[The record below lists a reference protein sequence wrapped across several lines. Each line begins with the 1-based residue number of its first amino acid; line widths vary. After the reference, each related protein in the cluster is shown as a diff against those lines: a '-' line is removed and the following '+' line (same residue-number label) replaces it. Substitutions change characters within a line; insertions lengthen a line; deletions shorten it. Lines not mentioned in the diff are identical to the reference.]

1 MHSRL
6 KAIRDV
12 FCSMGLLLITVAGF
26 SQITDSVTA
35 PVPDT
40 SEVYDEVVES
50 PGATTSSSFEPL
62 EHFEQERS
70 AVRAVPDSFVN
81 RLRKDP
87 NFAYVK
93 NGLKHSEPP
102 AAGEK
107 QQNSSSSSSAWP
119 GIFAALPYIA
129 ITIFIVLLVWYL
141 AANNFILFRKKSTSL
156 PTPETQEDPRDIFAI
171 DYATSIRQALQQKNY
186 RLAIRLQYLELLK
199 KLSDNGLI
207 HFLPDKTNFEY
218 LAQLRSSSY
227 YDDFFT
233 ATRNYEYSWYG
244 LFDISENM
252 YQKINN
258 TFQQLKQKL

>member
-1 MHSRL
+1 MKWHKKPSCPWITLLRCAL
-6 KAIRDV
+6 LPV
-12 FCSMGLLLITVAGF
+12 LLL
-26 SQITDSVTA
+26 
-35 PVPDT
+35 
-40 SEVYDEVVES
+40 
-50 PGATTSSSFEPL
+50 
-62 EHFEQERS
+62 
-70 AVRAVPDSFVN
+70 
-81 RLRKDP
+81 
-87 NFAYVK
+87 
-93 NGLKHSEPP
+93 
-102 AAGEK
+102 
-107 QQNSSSSSSAWP
+107 
-119 GIFAALPYIA
+119 
-129 ITIFIVLLVWYL
+129 
-141 AANNFILFRKKSTSL
+141 
-156 PTPETQEDPRDIFAI
+156 
-171 DYATSIRQALQQKNY
+171 NY